1 MTTKIKMMRHKE
13 SMDKAI
19 KSSVIDMINTLL
31 AYIALM
37 IISCVF
43 GALVSILPFAVGV
56 IMLSGISCIE
66 IPFGS
71 LIVFTSIPAI
81 ELFIIMVTDKIDG
94 EAFLWLDLIFLV
106 LWIAS
111 LAIIGCIE
119 NKLKLGLSGTEA
131 FVISLGM
138 PVAFVMII
146 TVIAFTVIGVS
157 KIAKGH
163 KDR

>member
-1 MTTKIKMMRHKE
+1 MTIKIKMMRHKE

-56 IMLSGISCIE
+56 IMLSDISCIE

-71 LIVFTSIPAI
+71 LAVFASIPAI
-81 ELFIIMVTDKIDG
+81 ELFIMVTDNIDG